1 MTTPPLMPQ
10 LRSLLDRA
18 EPYALVY
25 AQHPNG
31 AAIFI
36 AYLDEMTRLA
46 DACIAAGLDIEAEQ
60 VRVVALDGRARHDAE
75 RIIAALGSTSPHNDT
90 GYQQTLRELAVAR
103 QNARKRRRSIT
114 AIISAFVILTV
125 AYVIVTAPPSAN
137 TPAIINAA
145 VAGETTRAY
154 TMAQREYA
162 TFPQDPEVLLWLSVL
177 AEATGD
183 LDAAERYWQRT
194 LAVSPNPAALVYER
208 GNTRLLAG
216 NFAAAEASVDEL
228 LAAPQTV
235 PEGLFLRAAILE
247 GQGDVKG
254 AVAGYEEASRAAD
267 TANRQE
273 MVALIRI
280 RMGGLMRFGVEST
293 PTP

>member
-36 AYLDEMTRLA
+36 AYLDEMTRLV
-46 DACIAAGLDIEAEQ
+46 DACNAAGLDIEAEQ

-75 RIIAALGSTSPHNDT
+75 RIIAALGSTSPHTET
-90 GYQQTLRELAVAR
+90 GYQQTLRALAVAR

-114 AIISAFVILTV
+114 AMSSAFVILTV

-145 VAGETTRAY
+145 VAGQTTRAY

-194 LAVSPNPAALVYER
+194 LAVSPSPAALVYER

-216 NFAAAEASVDEL
+216 NFAAAEASVDAL

-254 AVAGYEEASRAAD
+254 AIAGYEEASRAAD
-267 TANRQE
+267 KANRQE

>member
-1 MTTPPLMPQ
+1 MTTQPLMPQ

-46 DACIAAGLDIEAEQ
+46 DACTAAGLDIDAEQ
-60 VRVVALDGRARHDAE
+60 VRVAALDGRARSDAE
-75 RIIAALGSTSPHNDT
+75 GIIAAFGNTSPDNDI
-90 GYQQTLRELAVAR
+90 GYLQILRALAVAR
-103 QNARKRRRSIT
+103 QASRKRRRVIT
-114 AIISAFVILTV
+114 AMISACVILTV

-137 TPAIINAA
+137 IPAITTAA
-145 VAGETTRAY
+145 ISGETTRAY
-154 TMAQREYA
+154 TIAQREYA

-235 PEGLFLRAAILE
+235 PEGLFLQAAILE
-247 GQGDVKG
+247 AQGDVKG
-254 AVAGYEEASRAAD
+254 AIAGYENASRAAD
-267 TANRQE
+267 KANRQE

>member
-31 AAIFI
+31 AAVFI
-36 AYLDEMTRLA
+36 AFLDEMTRLA
-46 DACIAAGLDIEAEQ
+46 DACTAAGFDIEAEL
-60 VRVVALDGRARHDAE
+60 VRVVALDGRARQDAE
-75 RIIAALGSTSPHNDT
+75 RIIAALGNTSAHNET
-90 GYQQTLRELAVAR
+90 GYQQTLRELAGAR
-103 QNARKRRRSIT
+103 QKSRKRRRFIT
-114 AIISAFVILTV
+114 AILSTIVVLAVM
-125 AYVIVTAPPSAN
+125 YVIVTAPPSAN
-137 TPAIINAA
+137 TPAIVTAA
-145 VAGETTRAY
+145 VAGETARAY
-154 TMAQREYA
+154 TIAQREYK
-162 TFPQDPEVLLWLSVL
+162 TFPKDPEVLLWLSVL

-183 LDAAERYWQRT
+183 LTAAERYWQRT
-194 LAVSPNPAALVYER
+194 LAISPIPAALVYER

-216 NFAAAEASVDEL
+216 NFAAARVSVDEL

-267 TANRQE
+267 KANRQE

-280 RMGGLMRFGVEST
+280 RMGGLMRFGVDST

>member
-75 RIIAALGSTSPHNDT
+75 RIIAALGSTSPHNDA
-90 GYQQTLRELAVAR
+90 GYTHTLRELAVAR
-103 QNARKRRRSIT
+103 QNTRKRRRSIT

-125 AYVIVTAPPSAN
+125 AYVIVTAPPSAD

-154 TMAQREYA
+154 TMAQNEYA

-194 LAVSPNPAALVYER
+194 IAVSPIPAALVYER

-216 NFAAAEASVDEL
+216 NYAAAEASVVEL

-247 GQGDVKG
+247 GRGDVKA
-254 AVAGYEEASRAAD
+254 AVTGYEEASRAAD
-267 TANRQE
+267 KANRQE

>member
-31 AAIFI
+31 AANFI

-46 DACIAAGLDIEAEQ
+46 DACTAAGLDIEAEQ

-75 RIIAALGSTSPHNDT
+75 RIIAALGNTSAHNNT
-90 GYQQTLRELAVAR
+90 GYQQILRELAVAR
-103 QNARKRRRSIT
+103 QNTRKRRRSIT

-125 AYVIVTAPPSAN
+125 TYVIVTAPPSAN

-154 TMAQREYA
+154 TLAQKEYA

-194 LAVSPNPAALVYER
+194 LAVSPIPAALVYER

-216 NFAAAEASVDEL
+216 NFAAAEASVVEL
-228 LAAPQTV
+228 LGVPQTV

-247 GQGDVKG
+247 GQGDVKA

-267 TANRQE
+267 KANRQE

-280 RMGGLMRFGVEST
+280 RMGGLMRFGVDNT

>member
-194 LAVSPNPAALVYER
+194 LAVSPIPPALVYER

>member
-254 AVAGYEEASRAAD
+254 AIAGYEEASRAAD